1 MKINYS
7 LFKEFEV
14 EKAIEDIQNNL
25 NSNIE
30 NFEVKQNNFID
41 YDIIAKS
48 SFGIGMSL
56 QNNFSLPIKTNMKLI
71 KIDSS
76 NTNIILSTSLRIE
89 LIVIMLLWFIVISIQ
104 ILGNEHIPIWV
115 TLVLF
120 PLILL
125 WFGSIY
131 RMQEEALHI
140 RIEKY
145 LKSI

>member
-1 MKINYS
+1 MKINYL

-30 NFEVKQNNFID
+30 NFKVKQNNFKD

-48 SFGIGMSL
+48 SVGIGMSI
-56 QNNFSLPIKTNMKLI
+56 QNNFSLPIKTNLKLI
-71 KIDSS
+71 KIDSL

-89 LIVIMLLWFIVISIQ
+89 LIVIMLLWCIVIVIQ
-104 ILGNEHIPIWV
+104 IFGREHIPIWV
-115 TLVLF
+115 TLFLF

-131 RMQEEALHI
+131 RMQEEALQI
-140 RIEKY
+140 RIEEH